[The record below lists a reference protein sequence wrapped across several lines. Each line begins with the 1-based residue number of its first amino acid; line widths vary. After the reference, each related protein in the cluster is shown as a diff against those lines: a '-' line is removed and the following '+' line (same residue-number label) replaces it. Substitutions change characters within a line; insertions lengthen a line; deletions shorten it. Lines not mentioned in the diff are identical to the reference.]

1 MRPQTVTTCNGSSW
15 SGNPPLIRIEP
26 CDTMAS
32 LLVDPV
38 GCILSGLNET
48 GAFVMTPESVEEHPE
63 FYDLFFVLG
72 DGDFAVQRHKN
83 NLRQDRPRGAI
94 CLTGSCIKPIFCIDT
109 KPSNLVWIYQVI
121 TGVLL

>member
-1 MRPQTVTTCNGSSW
+1 VKY
-15 SGNPPLIRIEP
+15 
-26 CDTMAS
+26 A
-32 LLVDPV
+32 
-38 GCILSGLNET
+38 
-48 GAFVMTPESVEEHPE
+48 SVEEHPE

-121 TGVLL
+121 TEVLLLDKYRRQAYPAIADKS